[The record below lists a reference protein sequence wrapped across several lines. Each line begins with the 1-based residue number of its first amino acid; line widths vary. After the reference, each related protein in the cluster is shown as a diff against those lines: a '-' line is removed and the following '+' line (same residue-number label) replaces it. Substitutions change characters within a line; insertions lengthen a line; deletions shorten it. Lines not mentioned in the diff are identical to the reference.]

1 MFIPNRD
8 DYPRAA
14 CKLLA
19 DALVLKAR
27 HRYDGAVYLAGY
39 VVECSLKALIK
50 LEVGQVKRTHDLAK
64 LHDTVARLVSE
75 ADVRTARF
83 AEPLADVLRNA
94 GIIAWDPQMRYCAP
108 TADAD
113 QADQWTTEA
122 RHVYSVVVGG
132 LVMDGTLGH
141 AGG

>member
-1 MFIPNRD
+1 VFVPNRD

-64 LHDTVARLVSE
+64 LHDTVARLVSS
-75 ADVRTARF
+75 
-83 AEPLADVLRNA
+83 P
-94 GIIAWDPQMRYCAP
+94 P
-108 TADAD
+108 
-113 QADQWTTEA
+113 
-122 RHVYSVVVGG
+122 YS
-132 LVMDGTLGH
+132 
-141 AGG
+141 